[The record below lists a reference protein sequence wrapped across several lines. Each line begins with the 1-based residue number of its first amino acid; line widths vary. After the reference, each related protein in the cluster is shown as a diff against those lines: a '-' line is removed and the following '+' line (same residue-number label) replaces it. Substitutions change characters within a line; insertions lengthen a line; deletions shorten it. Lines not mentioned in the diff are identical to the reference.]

1 MGSNIPLVALEPTQQ
16 TPMPRT
22 PLEAYARAVSL
33 QHLQAQNDALT
44 QQTQQQGEAF
54 PVEQQQQQEILNA
67 QRQENAARELQ
78 MKDSQI
84 LRQLGPNFIQRDEQ
98 GKVSGY
104 DTDGYL
110 NTALQNGVSPQTVQ
124 ALAAQ
129 RADAVSKLAA
139 ADKST
144 REGEESRFKKL
155 YQLAEGVKAIKDPQ
169 ARQQAWINTLPEIAR
184 MRVDI
189 KQFPTQAPSD
199 QELEAFEAT
208 FGQHAQ
214 MLADAKTQAEIA
226 DKLRGT
232 EFDQQYGAYKKNPG
246 VDKSVPL
253 EKRDQA
259 TFLSWKAKQSPTMA
273 VMGNMLGAAGQGS
286 ALDQSAQ
293 RYLQTGELPS
303 GFSRSPGTTAAIV
316 KRAAELGG
324 DQNIAANKATT
335 KADSAALSKLQ
346 TQADQVGA
354 FENTALKNLDLFL
367 DKAKA
372 IPDLKA
378 RFANVPLRMITGKMI
393 GDKDYAAFNAARQT
407 ALTETA
413 KVLSSANASGVL
425 SDSARHEV
433 DEILSGNLPFPAM
446 EQVVLTLK
454 QDMKNRHDSY
464 QSDISAIKGRLN
476 LSGGGGDQGGMVTM
490 RAPNGATKQ
499 VPADQV
505 EHYKAKGA
513 VVVP

>member
-1 MGSNIPLVALEPTQQ
+1 MGSIPLVASQPQQ
-16 TPMPRT
+16 EVPMPRT

-33 QHLQAQNDALT
+33 QHLQEQNAALA
-44 QQTQQQGEAF
+44 QQTQQQGQAF
-54 PVEQQQQQEILNA
+54 PVQQQQQQEILK
-67 QRQENAARELQ
+67 QQQQENAQRELQ

-84 LRQLGPNFIQRDEQ
+84 LRQLGPNFIQRDDQ

-104 DTDGYL
+104 DFDGYF
-110 NTALQNGVSPQTVQ
+110 NTALQNGASPQTVQ

-129 RADAVSKLAA
+129 HADAVSKFAA

-144 REGEESRFKKL
+144 REGEEARFKKL

-184 MRVDI
+184 MKVDI

-199 QELEAFEAT
+199 QDLEAFEAT

-214 MLADAKTQAEIA
+214 ILEDAKTQSEIA
-226 DKLRGT
+226 KNARGT
-232 EFDQQYGAYKKNPG
+232 EFDQQFSAYMKNPNL
-246 VDKSVPL
+246 DKGMQ
-253 EKRDQA
+253 KDAA
-259 TFLSWKAKQSPTMA
+259 TFASWKAKQSPTMM
-273 VMGNMLGAAGQGS
+273 VQGNMLGKAGEGS
-286 ALDQSAQ
+286 AVDQAAQ

-303 GFSRSPGTTAAIV
+303 GFARSPGTTAAIIN
-316 KRAAELGG
+316 RAAELGG
-324 DQNIAANKATT
+324 NQNIAGNKATY

-367 DKAKA
+367 EKARA

-378 RFANVPLRMITGKMI
+378 RFANVPLRSITGKML

-433 DEILSGNLPFPAM
+433 DEILSGSLPFPAM

-464 QSDISAIKGRLN
+464 QSDIQAIKGRL
-476 LSGGGGDQGGMVTM
+476 GGGGSKSTVTM
-490 RAPNGATKQ
+490 RAPNGATKE
-499 VPADQV
+499 VSADQV